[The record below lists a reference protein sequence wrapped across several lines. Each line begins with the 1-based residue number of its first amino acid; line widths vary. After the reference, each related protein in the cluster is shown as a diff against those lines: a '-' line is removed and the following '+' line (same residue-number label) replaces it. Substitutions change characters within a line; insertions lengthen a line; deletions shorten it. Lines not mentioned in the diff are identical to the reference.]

1 MKYIYKGTLNTIEI
15 LEKSDKDKNKD
26 KYIAKDVVLVNGKTY
41 ELPEKNEK
49 ITALV
54 RKGNL
59 IAIENDTKE
68 IQKSKKG
75 A

>member
-1 MKYIYKGTLNTIEI
+1 MKYIYKGALTTIEI
-15 LEKSDKDKNKD
+15 EEKTDKNKE
-26 KYIAKDVVLVNGKTY
+26 KNIPKDVVLVDGNLYEFPENNG
-41 ELPEKNEK
+41 K

-59 IAIENDTKE
+59 VAVKNGTKE
-68 IQKSKKG
+68 SQKTRKG

>member
-1 MKYIYKGTLNTIEI
+1 MKKYIYNGALNTIE
-15 LEKSDKDKNKD
+15 LVEKSDNKN
-26 KYIAKDVVLVNGKTY
+26 IVKDVVLIDGKTY

-49 ITALV
+49 IIALV

-59 IAIENDTKE
+59 KAVENETKE
-68 IQKSKKG
+68 TQKARKG